1 MYQNMPEEPTY
12 VDTGMEY
19 IEPQVSM
26 PIQPQVVPQAA
37 AYFPVDIE

>member
-1 MYQNMPEEPTY
+1 MPDEATY
-12 VDTGMEY
+12 VEAGMEY
-19 IEPQVSM
+19 IESQISL